1 MAAKA
6 KKKAPVKKAAAK
18 KAPAKKAAVK
28 KTAVKKAPAKK
39 AAVKK
44 APAKKA
50 AVKKTAVK
58 KTAPKAAPKAAAKK
72 APYKSSATGAIV
84 TLKQIAADLANKYDL
99 PKKTAEGILAD
110 LIGETTRHI
119 KRGAKVRIP
128 SFGILQVK
136 KTKARTG
143 RNPATG
149 ESIKIAAKKK
159 VAFRVAK
166 DLKEAVL

>member
-6 KKKAPVKKAAAK
+6 KKKAAPKKAAK
-18 KAPAKKAAVK
+18 KAPAKKKAAVK

-39 AAVKK
+39 AA
-44 APAKKA
+44 AKKA
-50 AVKKTAVK
+50 APK
-58 KTAPKAAPKAAAKK
+58 KAAPKK

-84 TLKQIAADLANKYDL
+84 TLKQIAADLANKHDV
-99 PKKTAEGILAD
+99 PKKTAEAMLSD
-110 LIGETTRHI
+110 MVGETARHV

-128 SFGILQVK
+128 GLGILMVK
-136 KTKARTG
+136 KTKARMG

-149 ESIKIAAKKK
+149 ETIKIAAKKK

>member
-6 KKKAPVKKAAAK
+6 TKKAAPKKAAA

-44 APAKKA
+44 
-50 AVKKTAVK
+50 TAVK
-58 KTAPKAAPKAAAKK
+58 KAAAPKAAPKAAAKK
-72 APYKSSATGAIV
+72 APYKSAATGAIV

-99 PKKTAEGILAD
+99 PKKTAEGVLTD
-110 LIGETTRHI
+110 LVGETTRHI

-128 SFGILQVK
+128 AFGILQVK

>member
-6 KKKAPVKKAAAK
+6 KKKAAPKKAAK
-18 KAPAKKAAVK
+18 KAPAKKKAAVK
-28 KTAVKKAPAKK
+28 KTAVKKA
-39 AAVKK
+39 
-44 APAKKA
+44 APK
-50 AVKKTAVK
+50 
-58 KTAPKAAPKAAAKK
+58 KAAPKAAKK

-84 TLKQIAADLANKYDL
+84 TLKQIAADLANKHDV
-99 PKKTAEGILAD
+99 PKKTAEAMLSD
-110 LIGETTRHI
+110 MVGETARHV

-128 SFGILQVK
+128 GLGILMVK
-136 KTKARTG
+136 KTKARMG

-149 ESIKIAAKKK
+149 ETIKIAAKKK

>member
-6 KKKAPVKKAAAK
+6 KKAPAKKAAAK

-50 AVKKTAVK
+50 AVKKV
-58 KTAPKAAPKAAAKK
+58 AAPKAAVKK

-99 PKKTAEGILAD
+99 PKKTAEGVLAD
-110 LIGETTRHI
+110 LVGETTRHI

-149 ESIKIAAKKK
+149 ETIKIAAKKK

>member
-6 KKKAPVKKAAAK
+6 KKKAAPKKAAK

-28 KTAVKKAPAKK
+28 KTAVKKA
-39 AAVKK
+39 
-44 APAKKA
+44 
-50 AVKKTAVK
+50 
-58 KTAPKAAPKAAAKK
+58 APKAAAKK
-72 APYKSSATGAIV
+72 APYKSTATGAIV
-84 TLKQIAADLANKYDL
+84 TLKQIAADLANKHDV
-99 PKKTAEGILAD
+99 PKKTAEAVLSD
-110 LIGETTRHI
+110 LVGETARHV

-128 SFGILQVK
+128 GLGILMVK
-136 KTKARTG
+136 KTKARMG

-149 ESIKIAAKKK
+149 ETIKIAAKKK